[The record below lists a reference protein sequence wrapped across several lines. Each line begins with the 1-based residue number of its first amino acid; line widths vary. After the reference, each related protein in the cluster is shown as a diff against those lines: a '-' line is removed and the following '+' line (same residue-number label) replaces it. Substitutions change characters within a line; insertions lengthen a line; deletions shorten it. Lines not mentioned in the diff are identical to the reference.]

1 METTVQ
7 KLTEENAALRE
18 QLQTREAQFETLK
31 GIDWY
36 QAFEGQRDKAAGL
49 QLKYDRVRSELCTLQ
64 RVHKREWTNWGITV
78 DRLYEQLT
86 AARAEI
92 TSLKSPVQEIKEG
105 RQPAT
110 VSEQSTVLRL

>member
-18 QLQTREAQFETLK
+18 QLQKMEGQFERLNN
-31 GIDWY
+31 IDYY
-36 QAFEGQRDKAAGL
+36 QAFEGQRDKANGL
-49 QLKYDRVRSELCTLQ
+49 QLQLDDVRRELRTLQGLYDR
-64 RVHKREWTNWGITV
+64 KRAHWGETV
-78 DRLYEQLT
+78 DRLKGQLT

-92 TSLKSPVQEIKEG
+92 TSLRQEIKEG

-110 VSEQSTVLRL
+110 GSEQSTVLRL